1 MSDAAL
7 RYAYLRKRLRKGNTA
22 KLLTEDALSTML
34 TAVQAAN
41 SSIKAEFYI
50 WRGDQTGWQF
60 ADAMIERA
68 EAGVDIRISCD
79 AWGCID
85 VDPLVFDTMR
95 RAGIG
100 VLKYRPPAPW
110 RPRWGLWRRNH
121 RKVLIVD
128 NRIGFVGGVNI
139 ADDYAPIP
147 LGGQGLRDAV
157 VRLTGPTVH
166 TLNRLFERTWAREM
180 HVARRTIPPAHTEPE
195 ASVQAMILHNNEF
208 GQRLRFRRAYV
219 KAIKAATSRIWLANP
234 YFLPGRAVLTA
245 LFKATKRG
253 VDVRVMV
260 PSDSDVKIVGWAMQH
275 LIPRLL
281 HRGIRVFQWTGN
293 MIHAKTACIDTV
305 WATVGS
311 YNLDH
316 RSLRANLEANVVIVD
331 PPFGGT
337 LDEQY
342 MDDMAQC
349 RELTVADT
357 RGVSLPR
364 RLRAWLCYQLRS
376 LL

>member
-1 MSDAAL
+1 MSDDAL

-22 KLLTEDALSTML
+22 KLLTTESLAEML
-34 TAVQAAN
+34 AAVKAAT

-68 EAGVDIRISCD
+68 EAGVDIRISYD
-79 AWGCID
+79 TAGCID
-85 VDPLVFDTMR
+85 VDPLVFDTMKR
-95 RAGIG
+95 SGIG
-100 VLKYRPPAPW
+100 VLQYRPLAPW
-110 RPRWGLWRRNH
+110 RPRWGIWRRNH
-121 RKVLIVD
+121 RKVMIVD
-128 NRIGFVGGVNI
+128 DRVGFVGGVNI
-139 ADDYAPIP
+139 ADDYAPVP
-147 LGGQGLRDAV
+147 RGGEGWRDAV

-180 HVARRTIPPAHTEPE
+180 HVPRRKIPPVQIEEQAT
-195 ASVQAMILHNNEF
+195 VQAMILHNNEF

-219 KAIKAATSRIWLANP
+219 KAVKAATSRIWLANP
-234 YFLPGRAVLTA
+234 YFLPGRAVRTA
-245 LFKATKRG
+245 LFKAVKRG

-260 PSDSDVKIVGWAMQH
+260 PSDSDVKIVGWAMEH

-281 HRGIRVFQWTGN
+281 SRGIRVFEWTGA
-293 MIHAKTACIDTV
+293 MIHSKTACIDTV

-331 PPFGGT
+331 QPFGEE
-337 LDEQY
+337 LDGQY
-342 MDDMAQC
+342 SDDLLHC
-349 RELTVADT
+349 RELTLADM
-357 RGVSLPR
+357 RAVSLPR
-364 RLRAWLCYQLRS
+364 RLRAWLFYQLRA